1 MTKTV
6 EFFYDFG
13 SPTVYLAATQLPA
26 IAATV
31 GATIDWRPML
41 LGGVFK
47 STGNQSPVVVP
58 AKAAYMNNDLER
70 FAKRY
75 GVPFRFNPH
84 FPINTLALMR
94 GAVAYQDDVVASSTY
109 RDAIFMAIWVEA
121 RNLNEPD
128 VIGQVLSDA
137 GLDPAELM
145 NRIGHQTVKDQ
156 LIANTAEA
164 VNRGVFGAPTF
175 FVGERMFFGQDR
187 LDFVADA
194 LSG

>member
-13 SPTVYLAATQLPA
+13 SPTVYLAATQLPD
-26 IAATV
+26 IAASV

-47 STGNQSPVVVP
+47 STGNQSPVVVQ
-58 AKAAYMNNDLER
+58 AKAAYMNNDLKR

-94 GAVAYQDDVVASSTY
+94 GAVAYQDDAVASSTY

-145 NRIGHQTVKDQ
+145 NRIGQQTVKDQ
-156 LIANTAEA
+156 LIANTEEA

-175 FVGERMFFGQDR
+175 FVGDQMFFGQDR
-187 LDFVADA
+187 LDFVTEA

>member
-13 SPTVYLAATQLPA
+13 SPTVYLAATQLPD
-26 IAATV
+26 IAASV

-58 AKAAYMNNDLER
+58 AKAAYMNNDLKR

-94 GAVAYQDDVVASSTY
+94 GAVACQDDVVVSSTY

-145 NRIGHQTVKDQ
+145 NRIGQQTVKDQ
-156 LIANTAEA
+156 LIANTEEA

-175 FVGERMFFGQDR
+175 FVGEQMFFGQDR
-187 LDFVADA
+187 LDFVTEA

>member
-13 SPTVYLAATQLPA
+13 SPTVYLAATQLPD
-26 IAATV
+26 IAASV

-58 AKAAYMNNDLER
+58 AKAAYMNNDLKR

-94 GAVAYQDDVVASSTY
+94 GAVAYQDDAVVSSTY
-109 RDAIFMAIWVEA
+109 RDAIFRAIWVEA

-145 NRIGHQTVKDQ
+145 NRIGQQTVKDQ

-175 FVGERMFFGQDR
+175 FVGEQMFFGQDR
-187 LDFVADA
+187 LDFVAEA

>member
-13 SPTVYLAATQLPA
+13 SPTVYLAATQLPD
-26 IAATV
+26 IAASV

-58 AKAAYMNNDLER
+58 AKAAYMNNDLKR

-94 GAVAYQDDVVASSTY
+94 GAVAYQDDVVVSSTY

-137 GLDPAELM
+137 GLDIAELM
-145 NRIGHQTVKDQ
+145 NQIGHQTVKDQ
-156 LIANTAEA
+156 LIANTEEA

-175 FVGERMFFGQDR
+175 FVGEQMFFGQDR
-187 LDFVADA
+187 LDFVAEA
-194 LSG
+194 ISR

>member
-13 SPTVYLAATQLPA
+13 SPTVYLAATQLPD
-26 IAATV
+26 IAASV

-58 AKAAYMNNDLER
+58 AKAAYMNNDLKR

-94 GAVAYQDDVVASSTY
+94 GAVAYQDDVVVSSTY

-175 FVGERMFFGQDR
+175 FVGEQMFFGQDR
-187 LDFVADA
+187 LDFVAGA

>member
-13 SPTVYLAATQLPA
+13 SPTVYLAATQLPD

-31 GATIDWRPML
+31 GATIDWRPIL

-58 AKAAYMNNDLER
+58 AKAAYMNNDLKR

-94 GAVAYQDDVVASSTY
+94 GAVAYQDDVVVSSTY
-109 RDAIFMAIWVEA
+109 RDAIFRAIWVEA

-145 NRIGHQTVKDQ
+145 NRIGQQTVKDQ
-156 LIANTAEA
+156 LIANTEEA

-175 FVGERMFFGQDR
+175 FVGEQMFFGQDR
-187 LDFVADA
+187 LDFVAEA

>member
-13 SPTVYLAATQLPA
+13 SPTVYLAATQLPSIVDA
-26 IAATV
+26 V
-31 GATIDWRPML
+31 GAAIDWRPML

-47 STGNQSPVVVP
+47 STGNQSPVVVS
-58 AKAAYMNNDLER
+58 AKAVYMNDDLER

-94 GAVAYQDDVVASSTY
+94 GAVAYQADAVTSSTY
-109 RDAIFMAIWVEA
+109 RDAIFSAIWVDA
-121 RNLNEPD
+121 CDLNEPE
-128 VIGQVLSDA
+128 VFGQVLTGA
-137 GLDPAELM
+137 GLDPKDLM
-145 NRIGHQTVKDQ
+145 NRIGQQAVKDH
-156 LIANTAEA
+156 LIANTEEA

-175 FVGERMFFGQDR
+175 FVGEQMFFGQDR
-187 LDFVADA
+187 LDFVAEA
-194 LSG
+194 LSV

>member
-13 SPTVYLAATQLPA
+13 SPTVYLAATQLPD
-26 IAATV
+26 IAASV

-58 AKAAYMNNDLER
+58 AKAAYMNNDLKR

-94 GAVAYQDDVVASSTY
+94 GAVAYQDDVVVSSTY

-145 NRIGHQTVKDQ
+145 NQIGHQTVKDQ
-156 LIANTAEA
+156 LIANTEEA

-175 FVGERMFFGQDR
+175 FVGEQMFFGQDR
-187 LDFVADA
+187 LDFVAEA

>member
-13 SPTVYLAATQLPA
+13 SPTVYLAATQLPT
-26 IAATV
+26 IAGSV
-31 GATIDWRPML
+31 GATVDWRPML

-47 STGNQSPVVVP
+47 STGNQSPVAVA
-58 AKAAYMNNDLER
+58 AKAAYMNDDLER

-94 GAVAYQDDVVASSTY
+94 GAVAYQADAVVSSTY
-109 RDAIFMAIWVEA
+109 REAIFTAIWVEA
-121 RNLNEPD
+121 RNLNEPE
-128 VIGQVLSDA
+128 VIGQVLGDA

-145 NRIGHQTVKDQ
+145 NRIGEQTVKDQ
-156 LIANTAEA
+156 LIANTEEA

-175 FVGERMFFGQDR
+175 FVDEQMFFGQDR
-187 LDFVADA
+187 LDFVAEA

>member
-13 SPTVYLAATQLPA
+13 SPTVYLAATQLPD
-26 IAATV
+26 IAASV

-58 AKAAYMNNDLER
+58 AKAAYMNNDLKR

-94 GAVAYQDDVVASSTY
+94 GAVAYQDDVVVSSTY
-109 RDAIFMAIWVEA
+109 RDAIFRAIWVEA

-145 NRIGHQTVKDQ
+145 NRIGQQTVKDQ
-156 LIANTAEA
+156 LIANTEEA

-175 FVGERMFFGQDR
+175 FVGEQMFFGQDR
-187 LDFVADA
+187 LDFVAEA
-194 LSG
+194 ISR

>member
-26 IAATV
+26 IAAAV

-75 GVPFRFNPH
+75 GVPFSFNPH

-94 GAVAYQDDVVASSTY
+94 GAAAYQDDVVVSSTY
-109 RDAIFMAIWVEA
+109 RDAIFRAIWVEA

-145 NRIGHQTVKDQ
+145 NRIGQQTVKDQ

-175 FVGERMFFGQDR
+175 FVGEQMFFGQDR
-187 LDFVADA
+187 LDFVAEA

>member
-1 MTKTV
+1 
-6 EFFYDFG
+6 
-13 SPTVYLAATQLPA
+13 
-26 IAATV
+26 
-31 GATIDWRPML
+31 ML

-145 NRIGHQTVKDQ
+145 NRIGQQTVKDQ
-156 LIANTAEA
+156 LIANTEEA

>member
-26 IAATV
+26 IAGTV
-31 GATIDWRPML
+31 GATIEWRPML

-47 STGNQSPVVVP
+47 STGNQSPVAVA
-58 AKAAYMNNDLER
+58 AKAVYMNDDLQR

-75 GVPFRFNPH
+75 EVPFRFNPH

-94 GAVAYQDDVVASSTY
+94 GAVAYKDDAVASSTY
-109 RDAIFMAIWVEA
+109 RDAIFTAIWVNA

-128 VIGQVLSDA
+128 VIGQVLGDA

-145 NRIGHQTVKDQ
+145 NRICEQPVKDQ
-156 LIANTAEA
+156 LIANTEEA

-175 FVGERMFFGQDR
+175 FVGDQMFFGQDR
-187 LDFVADA
+187 LDFVTEA

>member
-13 SPTVYLAATQLPA
+13 SPTVYLAATQLPD
-26 IAATV
+26 IAASV
-31 GATIDWRPML
+31 GAAIDWRPML

-58 AKAAYMNNDLER
+58 AKAAYMNNDLKR

-94 GAVAYQDDVVASSTY
+94 GAVAYQDDAVASSTY

-145 NRIGHQTVKDQ
+145 NRIGQQTVKDQ
-156 LIANTAEA
+156 LIANTEEA

-175 FVGERMFFGQDR
+175 FVGEQMFFGQDR
-187 LDFVADA
+187 LDFVAEA
-194 LSG
+194 ISR

>member
-26 IAATV
+26 IAAAV

-75 GVPFRFNPH
+75 GVPFSFNPH

-94 GAVAYQDDVVASSTY
+94 GAAAYQDDVVVSSTY
-109 RDAIFMAIWVEA
+109 RDAIFRAIWVEA

-145 NRIGHQTVKDQ
+145 NRIGQQTVKDQ
-156 LIANTAEA
+156 LIANTEEA

-175 FVGERMFFGQDR
+175 FVGEQMFFGQDR
-187 LDFVADA
+187 LDFVAEA

>member
-13 SPTVYLAATQLPA
+13 SPTVYLAATQLPNLA
-26 IAATV
+26 NRV
-31 GATIDWRPML
+31 GATINWRPIL

-47 STGNQSPVVVP
+47 LTGNQSPAVI
-58 AKAAYMNNDLER
+58 AEKAAYMNNDLQR

-75 GVPFRFNPH
+75 GVPFNWNPH

-94 GAVAYQDDVVASSTY
+94 GAVAYQDDAVASSTY
-109 RDAIFMAIWVEA
+109 RDAIFTSIWVEG
-121 RNLNEPD
+121 RNLNELD
-128 VIGQVLSDA
+128 VIGQVLRE
-137 GLDPAELM
+137 AELDSGDLIKQ
-145 NRIGHQTVKDQ
+145 IGQQTVKDQ
-156 LIANTAEA
+156 LIANTEKA

-175 FVGERMFFGQDR
+175 FVDEHMFFGQDR
-187 LDFVADA
+187 LDFVTEA

>member
-13 SPTVYLAATQLPA
+13 SPTVYLAATQLPD
-26 IAATV
+26 IAASV

-58 AKAAYMNNDLER
+58 AKAAYMNNDLKR

-94 GAVAYQDDVVASSTY
+94 GAVAYQDDAVAASTY

-145 NRIGHQTVKDQ
+145 NRIGQQTVKDQ
-156 LIANTAEA
+156 LIANTEEA

-175 FVGERMFFGQDR
+175 FVGEQMFFGQDR
-187 LDFVADA
+187 LDFVAEA
-194 LSG
+194 ISR

>member
-13 SPTVYLAATQLPA
+13 SPTVYLAATQLPD
-26 IAATV
+26 IAASV

-58 AKAAYMNNDLER
+58 AKAAYMNNDLKR

-94 GAVAYQDDVVASSTY
+94 GAVAYQDDVVVSSTY

-145 NRIGHQTVKDQ
+145 NRIGQQTVKDQ
-156 LIANTAEA
+156 LIATTEEA

-175 FVGERMFFGQDR
+175 FVGEQMFFGQDR
-187 LDFVADA
+187 LDFVAEA
-194 LSG
+194 ISR

>member
-13 SPTVYLAATQLPA
+13 SPTVYLAATQLPT
-26 IAATV
+26 IAGSV
-31 GATIDWRPML
+31 GATVDWRPML

-47 STGNQSPVVVP
+47 STGNQSPVAVA
-58 AKAAYMNNDLER
+58 AKAAYMNDDLKR

-94 GAVAYQDDVVASSTY
+94 GAVAYQDDVVVSSTY

-145 NRIGHQTVKDQ
+145 NRIGQQTVKDQ
-156 LIANTAEA
+156 LIANTEEA

-175 FVGERMFFGQDR
+175 FVGEQMFFGQDR
-187 LDFVADA
+187 LDFVAEA
-194 LSG
+194 ISR

>member
-13 SPTVYLAATQLPA
+13 SPTVYLAATQLPD
-26 IAATV
+26 IAASV

-58 AKAAYMNNDLER
+58 AKAAYMNNDLKR

-94 GAVAYQDDVVASSTY
+94 GAVAYQDDAVASSTY
-109 RDAIFMAIWVEA
+109 RDAIFTAIWVEA

-145 NRIGHQTVKDQ
+145 NRIGQQTVKDQ
-156 LIANTAEA
+156 LIANTEEA

-175 FVGERMFFGQDR
+175 FVGEQMFFGQDR
-187 LDFVADA
+187 LDFVAEA
-194 LSG
+194 ISR

>member
-13 SPTVYLAATQLPA
+13 SPTVYLAATQLPT
-26 IAATV
+26 IAGSV
-31 GATIDWRPML
+31 GATVDWRPML

-58 AKAAYMNNDLER
+58 AKAAHMKDDLER

-94 GAVAYQDDVVASSTY
+94 GAVAYQADAVVSSTY
-109 RDAIFMAIWVEA
+109 REEIFTAIWVEA

-128 VIGQVLSDA
+128 VIQQVLRDA

-145 NRIGHQTVKDQ
+145 NRIGEQTVKDQ
-156 LIANTAEA
+156 LIANTEEA

-175 FVGERMFFGQDR
+175 FVGDQMFFGQDR
-187 LDFVADA
+187 LDFVTEA

>member
-1 MTKTV
+1 MTKIV

-13 SPTVYLAATQLPA
+13 SPTVYLAATQLPR
-26 IAATV
+26 IAGSV

-47 STGNQSPVVVP
+47 STGNQSPVVVA
-58 AKAAYMNNDLER
+58 AKAAYMNDDLQR

-94 GAVAYQDDVVASSTY
+94 GAVAYQADAVVSSTY
-109 RDAIFMAIWVEA
+109 REAIFTAIWVEA

-128 VIGQVLSDA
+128 VIGQVLGDA

-145 NRIGHQTVKDQ
+145 NSIGEQTVKDQ
-156 LIANTAEA
+156 LIANTEEA
-164 VNRGVFGAPTF
+164 VSRGVFGAPTF
-175 FVGERMFFGQDR
+175 FVGDQMFFGQDR
-187 LDFVADA
+187 LDFVTEA

>member
-13 SPTVYLAATQLPA
+13 SPTVYLAATQLPT
-26 IAATV
+26 IAGSV

-47 STGNQSPVVVP
+47 STGNQSPVAVA
-58 AKAAYMNNDLER
+58 AKAAYMNDDLER

-94 GAVAYQDDVVASSTY
+94 GAVAYQADAVVSSTY
-109 RDAIFMAIWVEA
+109 REAIFTAIWVEA
-121 RNLNEPD
+121 RNLNEPE
-128 VIGQVLSDA
+128 VIGQVLRDA

-145 NRIGHQTVKDQ
+145 NRIGEQTVKDQ
-156 LIANTAEA
+156 LIANTEEA

-175 FVGERMFFGQDR
+175 FVGEQMFFGQDR
-187 LDFVADA
+187 LDFVAEA

>member
-26 IAATV
+26 IAAAV

-75 GVPFRFNPH
+75 GVPFSFNPH

-94 GAVAYQDDVVASSTY
+94 GAAAYQDDVVASSTY

-145 NRIGHQTVKDQ
+145 NRIGQQTVKDQ
-156 LIANTAEA
+156 LIANTEEA

>member
-13 SPTVYLAATQLPA
+13 SPTVYLAATQLPD
-26 IAATV
+26 IAASV

-58 AKAAYMNNDLER
+58 AKAAYMNNDLKR

-94 GAVAYQDDVVASSTY
+94 GAVAYQDDAVASSTY

-128 VIGQVLSDA
+128 VIGQVLTDA

-145 NRIGHQTVKDQ
+145 DRIGQQTVKDQ
-156 LIANTAEA
+156 LIANTEEA

-175 FVGERMFFGQDR
+175 FVGEQMFFGQDR
-187 LDFVADA
+187 LDFVAEA
-194 LSG
+194 ISR

>member
-26 IAATV
+26 IASTT

-58 AKAAYMNNDLER
+58 AKAAHMKDDLER

-94 GAVAYQDDVVASSTY
+94 GAVAYQDDAIVSSTY
-109 RDAIFMAIWVEA
+109 REAIFTAIWVGA
-121 RNLNEPD
+121 QNLNKSD
-128 VIGQVLSDA
+128 VIQQVLRDA
-137 GLDPAELM
+137 GLDPAALM
-145 NRIGHQTVKDQ
+145 IRIGQQTVKDQ
-156 LIANTAEA
+156 LIANTKEA
-164 VNRGVFGAPTF
+164 VNRGAFGAPTF
-175 FVGERMFFGQDR
+175 FVGDQMFFGQDR
-187 LDFVADA
+187 LDFVAEV
-194 LSG
+194 LRG

>member
-1 MTKTV
+1 MTKIV

-13 SPTVYLAATQLPA
+13 SPTVYLAATQLPR
-26 IAATV
+26 IAGSV

-58 AKAAYMNNDLER
+58 AKAAYMHDDLER

-94 GAVAYQDDVVASSTY
+94 GAVAYQADAVVSSTY
-109 RDAIFMAIWVEA
+109 REAIFTAIWVEA

-128 VIGQVLSDA
+128 VIGQVLGDA

-145 NRIGHQTVKDQ
+145 NSIGEQTVKDQ
-156 LIANTAEA
+156 LIANTEEA

-175 FVGERMFFGQDR
+175 FVGEQMFFGQDR
-187 LDFVADA
+187 LDFVAEA
-194 LSG
+194 ISR

>member
-13 SPTVYLAATQLPA
+13 SPTVYLAATQLPD
-26 IAATV
+26 IAASV

-58 AKAAYMNNDLER
+58 AKAAYMNNDLKR

-94 GAVAYQDDVVASSTY
+94 GAVAYQDDVVVSSTY

-145 NRIGHQTVKDQ
+145 NRIGQQAVKDQ
-156 LIANTAEA
+156 LIANTEEA

-175 FVGERMFFGQDR
+175 FVGEQMFFGQDR
-187 LDFVADA
+187 LDFVTEA
-194 LSG
+194 LRG

>member
-1 MTKTV
+1 MTKIV

-13 SPTVYLAATQLPA
+13 SPTVYLAATQLPS
-26 IAATV
+26 IAGPS
-31 GATIDWRPML
+31 GATIEWRPML

-47 STGNQSPVVVP
+47 STGNQSPVAIAP
-58 AKAAYMNNDLER
+58 KAAYMHDDLER

-94 GAVAYQDDVVASSTY
+94 GAVAYQDDAVVSSTY
-109 RDAIFMAIWVEA
+109 REAIFTAIWVEA

-128 VIGQVLSDA
+128 VIGQVLGDA

-145 NRIGHQTVKDQ
+145 NSIGEQTVKDQ
-156 LIANTAEA
+156 LIANTEEA

-175 FVGERMFFGQDR
+175 FVGDQMFFGQDR
-187 LDFVADA
+187 LDFVTEA

>member
-13 SPTVYLAATQLPA
+13 SPTVYLAATQLPILA
-26 IAATV
+26 NRV
-31 GATIDWRPML
+31 GATINWRPIL

-47 STGNQSPVVVP
+47 LTGNQSPAVIA
-58 AKAAYMNNDLER
+58 AKADYMNDDLQR

-75 GVPFRFNPH
+75 GVPFNWNPY

-94 GAVAYQDDVVASSTY
+94 GAVAYQDDAAVSSTY
-109 RDAIFMAIWVEA
+109 REAIFTAIWVEE

-137 GLDPAELM
+137 GLDPGELM
-145 NRIGHQTVKDQ
+145 ERIGQQTVKDQ
-156 LIANTAEA
+156 LTDNTEQA

-175 FVGERMFFGQDR
+175 FVGEQMFFGQDR
-187 LDFVADA
+187 LDFVTEA
-194 LSG
+194 LSE